1 MIKRIIDAE
10 YTAVKQ
16 EGTVP
21 PCENSVVTVT
31 GTYTYEFTLEEGDS
45 LSDIPTTGLTVDSI
59 AIDGDTTYK
68 WDGTQWVNQSACDPF
83 IPENQPK
90 IDLTLQI
97 SKTVDGVI
105 YPLRVFPMFTPN
117 IRDVSGDKY
126 IAIQSLQ
133 ELSGSKPDGSAITYT
148 IPVGF
153 SSIPIVFRIQGP
165 LTPSTVGTIDDNPT
179 KISVSGTAV
188 RSNWKTLIN
197 KKGANEALLL
207 LGDTTTT
214 AAAVKTVNVTYT
226 E

>member
-1 MIKRIIDAE
+1 MIVRIIDAE
-10 YTAVKQ
+10 YTAEKQ

-59 AIDGDTTYK
+59 AIDGDTTYE

-83 IPENQPK
+83 IPENQPT
-90 IDLTLQI
+90 INLTLQI

-105 YPLRVFPMFTPN
+105 YPLRVFPMFSPN
-117 IRDVSGDKY
+117 VRDVSGNKY
-126 IAIQSLQ
+126 VAVQTLH
-133 ELSGSKPDGSAITYT
+133 ELAGSNPDGSAITYSV
-148 IPVGF
+148 PAGF
-153 SSIPIVFRIQGP
+153 STILIIFRVLGP
-165 LTPSTVGTIDDNPT
+165 LTPSTVGTIDDDPT

-197 KKGANEALLL
+197 KKGAMEAILL
-207 LGDTTTT
+207 LGDTTISVG
-214 AAAVKTVNVTYT
+214 AVKTVNVTYT

>member
-1 MIKRIIDAE
+1 MIERIIDAE
-10 YTAVKQ
+10 YTAEKQ

-45 LSDIPTTGLTVDSI
+45 LSDIDTTDLTEGST
-59 AIDGDTTYK
+59 AIDGDTTYE

-83 IPENQPK
+83 IPENQPT
-90 IDLTLQI
+90 INLTLQI

-105 YPLRVFPMFTPN
+105 YPLRVFPMFSPN
-117 IRDVSGDKY
+117 VRDVSGNKY
-126 IAIQSLQ
+126 VAVQTFQ
-133 ELSGSKPDGSAITYT
+133 ELAGSNPDGSAITYSV
-148 IPVGF
+148 PVGF
-153 SSIPIVFRIQGP
+153 STIPIIFRVLGP
-165 LTPSTVGTIDDNPT
+165 LTPSTVGTIDDDPT

-197 KKGANEALLL
+197 KKGAMEAILL
-207 LGDTTTT
+207 LGDTTISVG
-214 AAAVKTVNVTYT
+214 AVKTVNVTYT